1 MGFLSSLFGTK
12 QSKTPS
18 STVVQS
24 AAIPKEMSPFITEI
38 LGEAQDIYQAE
49 KERGYSPYGG
59 QTIAE
64 LTPDQEAALTGLAGL
79 RGTTRPFLTQAAEA
93 AQGAAASF
101 TPETA
106 QQYMSP
112 YQQAVID
119 VEKREADRVFDRAS
133 QVREAQAAEAGAG
146 SIMGSRAAIE
156 AAEAARNQQQ
166 LLADI
171 QTRGQQR
178 AFESAQKQFEAE
190 RARQRGFGQDIAG
203 LGTQVLQS
211 DISELGAQKTVGE
224 ERQAMAQTALDEAY
238 YRFLE
243 EQQFPQTNLAQYSG
257 TVYGNPFA
265 RTFDQTKTSFSPQP
279 STGQSLLSLGL
290 TGIGLAGGFGGGGN
304 IFAPKP
310 AATGGSVGGLSG
322 LPVVRRQQ
330 GSIGNKPVNNDSNK
344 SVLLQDIQNLFNR
357 ISNLKPHLG
366 SKTRPKTNFFGGRI
380 KSGYYGGPSP
390 NTDPEAF
397 KIVGET
403 LKYPFQTVGEREQS
417 KRTIEDLQKKG
428 QLKKTLFESETRPD
442 LIVDQTAGVPELV
455 EGGLEIDDLTDVEI
469 LEAKLGR
476 GTQAPA
482 DSETG
487 GYTYVDGQLVPKD
500 TTIVDKSK
508 GARGSEIEGQTP
520 TDPSKKLDI
529 SPLKLISDTI
539 EGVEA
544 SMGESKKLKKQL
556 RDAQKADQDSREGA
570 RNKRN
575 ELNFWRAFVTAGEAV
590 GKADPSKG
598 VLNAIALGAAA
609 GGKQYLDNRLKIMKE
624 AEGDGQNAI
633 NAIKTNILLQDSDTK
648 LLLSAGKVKAEQMRA
663 LAAWIKNNGLKK
675 MDSKT
680 MAELIKNA
688 KIQAGGYAENSQ
700 DYRNAYTRAL
710 TTAIFTFEKTGNL
723 SSAVAASLVGQSKRT
738 NPQNAALANNAEN
751 ISKNYRGRTLSPALT
766 GKQK

>member
-119 VEKREADRVFDRAS
+119 VEKREADRAFDRAS

-190 RARQRGFGQDIAG
+190 RARQRAFGQDIAG

-330 GSIGNKPVNNDSNK
+330 GSIGNDSNSLAIMENIK
-344 SVLLQDIQNLFNR
+344 RAINF
-357 ISNLKPHLG
+357 LKP
-366 SKTRPKTNFFGGRI
+366 SDETRERVRQANIKAINKRPSLLFAGGFGGI
-380 KSGYYGGPSP
+380 PGTVPGA
-390 NTDPEAF
+390 D
-397 KIVGET
+397 VGEEGRNKLAAMT
-403 LKYPFQTVGEREQS
+403 LQRLNPFETVGEKTLEH
-417 KRTIEDLQKKG
+417 
-428 QLKKTLFESETRPD
+428 LKK
-442 LIVDQTAGVPELV
+442 
-455 EGGLEIDDLTDVEI
+455 
-469 LEAKLGR
+469 KL
-476 GTQAPA
+476 
-482 DSETG
+482 
-487 GYTYVDGQLVPKD
+487 
-500 TTIVDKSK
+500 
-508 GARGSEIEGQTP
+508 
-520 TDPSKKLDI
+520 
-529 SPLKLISDTI
+529 
-539 EGVEA
+539 
-544 SMGESKKLKKQL
+544 LKKI
-556 RDAQKADQDSREGA
+556 
-570 RNKRN
+570 
-575 ELNFWRAFVTAGEAV
+575 W
-590 GKADPSKG
+590 
-598 VLNAIALGAAA
+598 I
-609 GGKQYLDNRLKIMKE
+609 LKH
-624 AEGDGQNAI
+624 
-633 NAIKTNILLQDSDTK
+633 L
-648 LLLSAGKVKAEQMRA
+648 
-663 LAAWIKNNGLKK
+663 
-675 MDSKT
+675 
-680 MAELIKNA
+680 
-688 KIQAGGYAENSQ
+688 
-700 DYRNAYTRAL
+700 
-710 TTAIFTFEKTGNL
+710 
-723 SSAVAASLVGQSKRT
+723 
-738 NPQNAALANNAEN
+738 
-751 ISKNYRGRTLSPALT
+751 
-766 GKQK
+766 

>member
-322 LPVVRRQQ
+322 LPVVRRQT
-330 GSIGNKPVNNDSNK
+330 GSIGTDPRAFGKPINWRAVDRAIGKYTGPPSRYINEALARVAGAPVDVVTQTLNKLGITDLNPSQAIGGSQSIKRGLRGVFGPK
-344 SVLLQDIQNLFNR
+344 VL
-357 ISNLKPHLG
+357 P
-366 SKTRPKTNFFGGRI
+366 PKTTQEI
-380 KSGYYGGPSP
+380 MATSS
-390 NTDPEAF
+390 
-397 KIVGET
+397 
-403 LKYPFQTVGEREQS
+403 RE
-417 KRTIEDLQKKG
+417 
-428 QLKKTLFESETRPD
+428 PD

-455 EGGLEIDDLTDVEI
+455 EGGLEIEEPTREEIRDLK
-469 LEAKLGR
+469 LEDALKKEAAKDKEKIYAVDTFGEMPKKKDKPVSTKKESGTFLGDLLQSNL
-476 GTQAPA
+476 TFQ
-482 DSETG
+482 SM
-487 GYTYVDGQLVPKD
+487 VKD
-500 TTIVDKSK
+500 KIGNVQDW
-508 GARGSEIEGQTP
+508 Q
-520 TDPSKKLDI
+520 KKL
-529 SPLKLISDTI
+529 
-539 EGVEA
+539 A
-544 SMGESKKLKKQL
+544 
-556 RDAQKADQDSREGA
+556 DAQDKDKEIRETSRS
-570 RNKRN
+570 KRN
-575 ELNFWRAFVTAGEAV
+575 ELNVMQAFLRAARSVAT
-590 GKADPSKG
+590 ADPSKG
-598 VLNAIALGAAA
+598 FLSALAVGASEGGNAFIEGRMKLEEEAA
-609 GGKQYLDNRLKIMKE
+609 GDGKK
-624 AEGDGQNAI
+624 AI
-633 NAIKTNILLQDSDTK
+633 DAIKTLLNVETADLK
-648 LLLSAGKVKAEQMRA
+648 LQQALVTSKAEALKAASAWVKANNIKVDAQQIRA
-663 LAAWIKNNGLKK
+663 ASDFAFKLA
-675 MDSKT
+675 DSKYPGQDPRKAT
-680 MAELIKNA
+680 VYGLAFAQAVNNPKDPTVWAQVDLSGISGGSGAFSQTDNTNVTGVDRIKELKGKKIKA
-688 KIQAGGYAENSQ
+688 
-700 DYRNAYTRAL
+700 T
-710 TTAIFTFEKTGNL
+710 
-723 SSAVAASLVGQSKRT
+723 QS
-738 NPQNAALANNAEN
+738 
-751 ISKNYRGRTLSPALT
+751 
-766 GKQK
+766 

>member
-38 LGEAQDIYQAE
+38 LGEAQDIYQTE

-79 RGTTRPFLTQAAEA
+79 RGTTAPFLAQAAEA

-119 VEKREADRVFDRAS
+119 VEKREADRAFDRAS

-156 AAEAARNQQQ
+156 ASEAARNQQQ
-166 LLADI
+166 LLSDI

-178 AFESAQKQFEAE
+178 AFESAQKQFETE

-203 LGTQVLQS
+203 LGTQLLQS

-330 GSIGNKPVNNDSNK
+330 GSIGNKPVNNDPSQ
-344 SVLLQDIQNLFNR
+344 SVLLRDLQSLWNR
-357 ISNLKPHLG
+357 ISNP
-366 SKTRPKTNFFGGRI
+366 TAEGRAAKRRGDI
-380 KSGYYGGPSP
+380 KSPISAIYGGSDTAGAKPRLTMMS
-390 NTDPEAF
+390 ERM
-397 KIVGET
+397 
-403 LKYPFQTVGEREQS
+403 KYPFQTVDEREKS
-417 KRTIEDLQKKG
+417 IALISEAEKDIEIQKSLAG
-428 QLKKTLFESETRPD
+428 SETRPD
-442 LIVDQTAGVPELV
+442 LIVDPTADVPELV
-455 EGGLEIDDLTDVEI
+455 EGGLEIDDLTDVE
-469 LEAKLGR
+469 LAKFKTGR
-476 GTQAPA
+476 GTQASV

-487 GYTYVDGQLVPKD
+487 GYTYVNGQLVPKD

-529 SPLKLISDTI
+529 SPLKLISDTL

-556 RDAQKADQDSREGA
+556 RDAQKADQGSKEGA

-609 GGKQYLDNRLKIMKE
+609 GGKEYLDNRLKIMKE

-663 LAAWIKNNGLKK
+663 LAAWIKNSGLKK

-710 TTAIFTFEKTGNL
+710 TLSILAYEKTDGDL
-723 SSAVAASLVGQSKRT
+723 SRSIAASLVGQPKRT
-738 NPQNAALANNAEN
+738 NPKNAALANNAEN

-766 GKQK
+766 GKQ

>member
-24 AAIPKEMSPFITEI
+24 SAIPKEMSPFITEI

-119 VEKREADRVFDRAS
+119 VEKREADRAFDRAS

-156 AAEAARNQQQ
+156 ASEAARNQQQ
-166 LLADI
+166 LLSDI

-290 TGIGLAGGFGGGGN
+290 AGIGLAGGFGGGN

-322 LPVVRRQQ
+322 LPVVRRQT
-330 GSIGNKPVNNDSNK
+330 GSIGTDPRAFGKPINWRAVDRAIGKYTGPPSRYINEALARVAGAPVDVVTQTLNKLGITDLNPSQAIGGSQSIKRGLRGVFGPK
-344 SVLLQDIQNLFNR
+344 VL
-357 ISNLKPHLG
+357 P
-366 SKTRPKTNFFGGRI
+366 PKTTQEI
-380 KSGYYGGPSP
+380 MATSS
-390 NTDPEAF
+390 
-397 KIVGET
+397 
-403 LKYPFQTVGEREQS
+403 RE
-417 KRTIEDLQKKG
+417 
-428 QLKKTLFESETRPD
+428 PD

-455 EGGLEIDDLTDVEI
+455 EGGLEIEEPTREEI
-469 LEAKLGR
+469 R
-476 GTQAPA
+476 
-482 DSETG
+482 D
-487 GYTYVDGQLVPKD
+487 
-500 TTIVDKSK
+500 
-508 GARGSEIEGQTP
+508 
-520 TDPSKKLDI
+520 
-529 SPLKLISDTI
+529 LKLEDALKKEAAKDKEKIYAVDTFGEMPKKI
-539 EGVEA
+539 
-544 SMGESKKLKKQL
+544 ESKQNKVSGLDLSTTSFLTGMIENNQIFQDMVTDSVGNIQDLKQQL
-556 RDAQKADQDSREGA
+556 KDAQAADKKSTKDSRS
-570 RNKRN
+570 KRN
-575 ELNFWRAFVTAGEAV
+575 ELNVMQGFLKAARAVAT
-590 GKADPSKG
+590 ADPSRG
-598 VLNAIALGAAA
+598 FLNAAAVGASEGGNAFVEGRIELEKEAA
-609 GGKQYLDNRLKIMKE
+609 GDGKK
-624 AEGDGQNAI
+624 AI
-633 NAIKTNILLQDSDTK
+633 DAIKTLLNVETADLKLQQAAMSSEANLLKAMADWAKANNIKANPKTLNAAIQFIDKRSGISLSKFDPQATARWDVISAHVMTNLSNPEIWDNFPRSGKGFSNRAFSGKSDIDTK
-648 LLLSAGKVKAEQMRA
+648 
-663 LAAWIKNNGLKK
+663 
-675 MDSKT
+675 
-680 MAELIKNA
+680 
-688 KIQAGGYAENSQ
+688 
-700 DYRNAYTRAL
+700 
-710 TTAIFTFEKTGNL
+710 TAIQQLK
-723 SSAVAASLVGQSKRT
+723 
-738 NPQNAALANNAEN
+738 
-751 ISKNYRGRTLSPALT
+751 GRTTVGST
-766 GKQK
+766 QG